1 MRDCRALRGARA
13 RHLQRPVRLPRAQ
26 ASWRTADCLPAI
38 AAMNACV
45 QAHAGD
51 PDPRV
56 MARQWQGALRQRVF
70 SFFAKQ
76 RVLGRLR

>member
-1 MRDCRALRGARA
+1 MGSGSLDK
-13 RHLQRPVRLPRAQ
+13 
-26 ASWRTADCLPAI
+26 ADCLPAI

>member
-1 MRDCRALRGARA
+1 
-13 RHLQRPVRLPRAQ
+13 
-26 ASWRTADCLPAI
+26 
-38 AAMNACV
+38 MNACV

>member
-1 MRDCRALRGARA
+1 
-13 RHLQRPVRLPRAQ
+13 
-26 ASWRTADCLPAI
+26 
-38 AAMNACV
+38 MNACV

-56 MARQWQGALRQRVF
+56 RARQWQGALRQRVF